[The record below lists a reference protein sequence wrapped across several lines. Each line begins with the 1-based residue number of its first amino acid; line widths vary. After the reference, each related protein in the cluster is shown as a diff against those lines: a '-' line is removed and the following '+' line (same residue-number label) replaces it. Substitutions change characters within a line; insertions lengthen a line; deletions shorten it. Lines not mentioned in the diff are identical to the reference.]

1 MAVSQT
7 LISHFVKN
15 FTLKSFAVN
24 KSPLQIIS
32 DTLCCI
38 NTIVTSGAI
47 LLVVG
52 VLIVYL
58 TWLICSLPKRSSCM
72 LSHFSHVQFFVT
84 LWTVAHQ
91 ASLSMEFSRQEYWS
105 GFSCPPPRDFPD
117 SGIKPESL
125 MFHALAGR
133 FFSIASLMFPALA
146 GGFFSTSTWEAPKRS
161 SHMSNFLCL
170 TTFPVPLRNS
180 CLE

>member
-1 MAVSQT
+1 MC
-7 LISHFVKN
+7 
-15 FTLKSFAVN
+15 
-24 KSPLQIIS
+24 P
-32 DTLCCI
+32 
-38 NTIVTSGAI
+38 
-47 LLVVG
+47 
-52 VLIVYL
+52 
-58 TWLICSLPKRSSCM
+58 CM

>member
-1 MAVSQT
+1 MEERGDDILNDGIRGPEVAVSQT

-58 TWLICSLPKRSSCM
+58 T
-72 LSHFSHVQFFVT
+72 
-84 LWTVAHQ
+84 
-91 ASLSMEFSRQEYWS
+91 
-105 GFSCPPPRDFPD
+105 
-117 SGIKPESL
+117 
-125 MFHALAGR
+125 
-133 FFSIASLMFPALA
+133 
-146 GGFFSTSTWEAPKRS
+146 
-161 SHMSNFLCL
+161 
-170 TTFPVPLRNS
+170 
-180 CLE
+180 